1 MPISD
6 YLRGLREHVGHQ
18 LVLMPGA
25 AAIIRDDQGRVLF
38 QRRSDN
44 GLWGL
49 PGGAIDPGE
58 YPAQA
63 VVREVREETGLKVKP
78 ERLIAILGGPGFRH
92 HFPNG
97 DQAEF
102 VVSVFACRVLGGE
115 LGGLDGESLELRYFG
130 EDELPELHAAFPAEL
145 FRKEPLAEPYFTWN
159 DTWAD
164 EGA

>member
-1 MPISD
+1 MPISE
-6 YLRGLREHVGHQ
+6 YLKGLRRHVGHQ

-25 AAIIRDDQGRVLF
+25 AAIIRNQEGHVLL

-63 VVREVREETGLKVKP
+63 VVREVREETGLRVKP
-78 ERLIAILGGPGFRH
+78 ERLVAVLGGQGFRH
-92 HFPNG
+92 RFPNS

-102 VVSVFACRVLGGE
+102 VVSVFECRVLGGE
-115 LGGLDGESLELRYFG
+115 LGGLDDESLELRYFG
-130 EDELPELHAAFPAEL
+130 EDNLPELHAAFPKEL
-145 FRKEPLAEPYFTWN
+145 FRKELPTEPYFAWN
-159 DTWAD
+159 DSWLED
-164 EGA
+164 DR